1 MTYFKFERTAPATD
15 FLSLPMARLCSESAY
30 PPNWE
35 LGVELE
41 LEGFGAELMGAM
53 AMNKNNSWVAHND
66 PSLRGDATELV
77 LKRPMS
83 FEEFSKKALPEFT
96 ALKEESG
103 FKALLSNR
111 CSVHVHLDFSHKTV
125 YALCKF
131 MTLYALMEDFFF
143 RARGPERLGNHFCIS
158 LRENARFSE
167 AFVKALE
174 TQNFR
179 AFSSENFRYMALNIN
194 SLWKFGS
201 VEVRLHAG
209 EANEDRILSWVA
221 CLKEMLDFSTAF
233 NVTPDEI
240 IRQSSMHGLS
250 DFIKKRLPAAWAVI
264 KDVYYDSYE
273 HTDTAQDFA
282 FGVSWEHAPK
292 SAAAQRKRKA
302 PVANVPPAWANE
314 MLINP
319 AQDELDRHL
328 ADIHQA
334 QVAWRNM
341 KIRAAPPAPINED
354 EGEDRPF

>member
-1 MTYFKFERTAPATD
+1 MTYFKFERTAPPTD
-15 FLSLPMARLCSESAY
+15 FLSTTLNRMCAESAY
-30 PPNWE
+30 SANCE
-35 LGVELE
+35 FGVELE

-53 AMNKNNSWVAHND
+53 AMKKAGSWVAHND

-83 FEEFSKKALPEFT
+83 FEEFTKKALPEFT
-96 ALKEESG
+96 TLKEESG
-103 FKALLSNR
+103 FKPLLSNR

-167 AFVKALE
+167 AFVKAIE
-174 TQNFR
+174 TQTFR
-179 AFSSENFRYMALNIN
+179 AFSNENFRYMALNIN

-209 EANEDRILSWVA
+209 EANEERILSWVA

-233 NVTPDEI
+233 NVTPDDI

-250 DFIKKRLPAAWAVI
+250 DFIKKNLPTVWDVI

-292 SAAAQRKRKA
+292 SPATVGPRKRKA
-302 PVANVPPAWANE
+302 ATGATGRGVEANLARVLDADARANHVVWFNPV
-314 MLINP
+314 
-319 AQDELDRHL
+319 Q
-328 ADIHQA
+328 
-334 QVAWRNM
+334 
-341 KIRAAPPAPINED
+341 ED
-354 EGEDRPF
+354 QF